1 MLKGSD
7 PDSSNVFGYKTLV
20 KIPVPY
26 LYDSECTIEG
36 CESIKIYMDPDTG
49 TTLYFEESRS

>member
-1 MLKGSD
+1 MSKGSD

-36 CESIKIYMDPDTG
+36 CG
-49 TTLYFEESRS
+49 SR